1 MVVSLSGGEVEI
13 GTSTLVCGGLRD
25 AKIGGGT
32 FGGDSLSGEGG
43 GLVNSV
49 GS

>member
-1 MVVSLSGGEVEI
+1 MVASLSGGEVEE
-13 GTSTLVCGGLRD
+13 TSTLVYGGQRD
-25 AKIGGGT
+25 AKTGGGT
-32 FGGDSLSGEGG
+32 FGGGRLSGEGG